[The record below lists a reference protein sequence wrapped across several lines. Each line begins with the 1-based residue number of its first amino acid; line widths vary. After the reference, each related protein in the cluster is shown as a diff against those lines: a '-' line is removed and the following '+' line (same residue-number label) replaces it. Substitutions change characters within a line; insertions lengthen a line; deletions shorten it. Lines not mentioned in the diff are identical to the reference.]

1 MQALNYIK
9 GDDLHMKKVFEKIG
23 GGIIITAFAA
33 VVLIAGKASAKAA
46 ERISLDTEYTVSMES
61 EKVYEYTFTAP
72 QKGSFHIETECNVSD
87 VDNASYCNVRAA
99 FSNGDTKYWDSYIK
113 INGTDK
119 SAEYSIKSGS
129 EVTLSFDTLLHGY
142 SPSNKY
148 ELKFKVVTNVPKNFE
163 NEGNDTPSKAVK
175 LKKNKTYKG
184 IVNAEDKD
192 TDWYVFKVPKTG
204 KYRFYVKNTSN
215 TDSCVSM
222 SVSGYKTKKKL
233 DARNQA
239 TLIEGLEGYKS
250 NKIKLKKGQK
260 YYIKLSDSSPKT
272 GSYELK
278 IKNVK

>member
-1 MQALNYIK
+1 
-9 GDDLHMKKVFEKIG
+9 MKKVFEKIG

-204 KYRFYVKNTSN
+204 KYRLSRK
-215 TDSCVSM
+215 
-222 SVSGYKTKKKL
+222 
-233 DARNQA
+233 A
-239 TLIEGLEGYKS
+239 LIPKPEGYVEHEKKERKPGNNNNNNRQNGN
-250 NKIKLKKGQK
+250 NKNNNNNRNHNNNNFRNGNHNNNNHR
-260 YYIKLSDSSPKT
+260 D
-272 GSYELK
+272 E
-278 IKNVK
+278 